1 MSPSVNLPPFHESH
15 NAFQKGIAMGPLDSL
30 HLDHA
35 DLVRLIDREVWAS
48 WADAEPALRALSD
61 LGQIDQLGTSEGDAC
76 LGALVRR
83 AQAGP
88 HRELALFLVLH
99 QLRVYARQM
108 AYELRDLSPVIDE
121 LVLSELTAQILS
133 CPAGCQHAFATRLR
147 WGTRATVLQQLKADA
162 RHRSQC
168 IETLG
173 LTTEALDR
181 AEITLA
187 DERLGAAEAS
197 HRELY
202 DLLDWALTE
211 RAITPDMAA
220 LIDELVQAGDS
231 VTPATRLELL
241 GATSTAAVELVAA
254 RHGVCTRTI
263 RRRRDQVIEALR
275 TVAAEYVAC
284 AA

>member
-1 MSPSVNLPPFHESH
+1 
-15 NAFQKGIAMGPLDSL
+15 MGPLDSL

-35 DLVRLIDREVWAS
+35 DLVSLVDREVWAA
-48 WADAEPALRALSD
+48 WADAEPALCAVSALS
-61 LGQIDQLGTSEGDAC
+61 QIDQLETSEADAC

-173 LTTEALDR
+173 LTAEALDR
-181 AEITLA
+181 TEICRFA
-187 DERLGAAEAS
+187 VERLGAAEAS

-202 DLLDWALTE
+202 DLLDWALSE

-275 TVAAEYVAC
+275 AVAAEYVAC